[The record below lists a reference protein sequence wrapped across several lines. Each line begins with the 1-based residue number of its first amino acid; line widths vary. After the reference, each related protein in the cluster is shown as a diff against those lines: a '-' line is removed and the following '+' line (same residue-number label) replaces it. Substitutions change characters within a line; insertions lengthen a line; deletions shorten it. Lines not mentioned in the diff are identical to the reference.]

1 MNSNYLKLQVSQS
14 RKWAQ
19 YSWKRGKSKAKETL
33 GLRLLEDSDR
43 KTEFPFPLICLV
55 FMNIGLIFL
64 IVQLEVI
71 IDPSLI
77 LNSLALGYRYLLK
90 FNTDI
95 FYYSCLYSSVEIIK
109 IWISKD
115 TVLTESVW
123 FLNFRLWWEL
133 DSPGIYLTIC
143 LNLFNSR
150 VWISRIWVVSDKYN
164 HILKFSLS

>member
-1 MNSNYLKLQVSQS
+1 
-14 RKWAQ
+14 
-19 YSWKRGKSKAKETL
+19 
-33 GLRLLEDSDR
+33 
-43 KTEFPFPLICLV
+43 
-55 FMNIGLIFL
+55 MNIGIIFL

-123 FLNFRLWWEL
+123 FLNFRL
-133 DSPGIYLTIC
+133 
-143 LNLFNSR
+143 
-150 VWISRIWVVSDKYN
+150 
-164 HILKFSLS
+164 